1 MKRILV
7 VMSICAA
14 LAFGISAAVAADG
27 AALYKS
33 CVGCHGADGSKVAMG
48 VGQAVKGQKADELFK
63 KLKGYAD
70 GSYGGAKK
78 AVMTNLVKRY
88 SDEEMKAMADYMSK
102 L

>member
-33 CVGCHGADGSKVAMG
+33 CVGCHGADGSK
-48 VGQAVKGQKADELFK
+48 Q
-63 KLKGYAD
+63 D
-70 GSYGGAKK
+70 GSYGGEKK